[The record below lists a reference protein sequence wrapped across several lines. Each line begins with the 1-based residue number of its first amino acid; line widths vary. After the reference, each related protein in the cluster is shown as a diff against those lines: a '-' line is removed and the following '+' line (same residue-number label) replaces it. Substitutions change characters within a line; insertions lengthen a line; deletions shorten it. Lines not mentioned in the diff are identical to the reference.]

1 MRSDLLTGCPP
12 WLCEAPA
19 RLWLH
24 VWPEDRMLQLAL
36 YCAFGLGALTL
47 LVLLIALA
55 IVRGI
60 GKGRPHS

>member
-1 MRSDLLTGCPP
+1 MESS
-12 WLCEAPA
+12 
-19 RLWLH
+19 
-24 VWPEDRMLQLAL
+24 AL
-36 YCAFGLGALTL
+36 VVGILTL

>member
-1 MRSDLLTGCPP
+1 MSIVPHLM
-12 WLCEAPA
+12 ESS
-19 RLWLH
+19 
-24 VWPEDRMLQLAL
+24 AL
-36 YCAFGLGALTL
+36 VVGILTL

>member
-1 MRSDLLTGCPP
+1 MSIVPILM
-12 WLCEAPA
+12 ESS
-19 RLWLH
+19 
-24 VWPEDRMLQLAL
+24 AL
-36 YCAFGLGALTL
+36 VVGILTL